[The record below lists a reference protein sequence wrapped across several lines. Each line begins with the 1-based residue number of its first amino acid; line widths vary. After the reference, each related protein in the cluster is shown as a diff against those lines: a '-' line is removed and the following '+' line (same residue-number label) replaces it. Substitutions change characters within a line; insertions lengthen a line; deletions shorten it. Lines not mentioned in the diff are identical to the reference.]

1 MKRIL
6 LFLWLSIALWQLPAL
21 AGETAGHTGEGESV
35 AGPHETLWKTVNF
48 VILAGFLGYL
58 IGKQAP
64 GLFASRNA
72 KIRSG
77 LDEAAAKTAEAEART
92 AEISRKLAA
101 LQDEIDQMRREALAE
116 LEADQQRSREQT
128 AQLLEKVNEHA
139 RQDIDAAGKAA
150 RQELKA
156 YAADL
161 AVRLAAEQIRAG
173 INQDAE
179 QTLVNA
185 FAGGLRRRQRTGAQ

>member
-1 MKRIL
+1 MKRIFL
-6 LFLWLSIALWQLPAL
+6 TLWLSIALWQLPAL
-21 AGETAGHTGEGESV
+21 AGEAAGHAGAGDSV

-58 IGKQAP
+58 IGKHAP

-77 LDEAAAKTAEAEART
+77 LDEAAAKTAEAEARV
-92 AEISRKLAA
+92 AGISRKLAA

-116 LEADQQRSREQT
+116 LQADQQRTRQET
-128 AQLLEKVNEHA
+128 GQLLEKVNQHA

-150 RQELKA
+150 RQELKV
-156 YAADL
+156 YAAGL
-161 AVRLAAEQIRAG
+161 ALRLAEEQIRAG
-173 INQDAE
+173 MSADAE

-185 FAGGLRRRQRTGAQ
+185 FAGDLARRQQAGAQ